1 MIEQHHHNQQQQAF
15 SINTEASI
23 PDEPVVSNSTMPC
36 TSLES
41 ATVESMV
48 ISEIPSSVNSNLNLV
63 DTIVDESSNTSQDLV
78 PINTMNQEVKS
89 ELIEP
94 STSSEQVVA
103 NQATSTII
111 SSPVTSSKK
120 SKLSGV
126 DSPSGGAS
134 GPATTKPVQQS
145 SKTSKGSCV
154 DLPPNWEAR
163 VDHLGRIFYI
173 DHVNRTTT
181 WKKPRLNAA
190 NLELTNQYMLT
201 SELEKQR
208 LDKRYQSIRRTMN
221 PNHHDPESIY
231 SNKSIKII
239 FNLNCQN
246 NKILFSTFYITQF
259 LNYSFIYCKLLN

>member
-1 MIEQHHHNQQQQAF
+1 MIEQHHHNQQQGF

-23 PDEPVVSNSTMPC
+23 PDEPVVNNSTMPC

-48 ISEIPSSVNSNLNLV
+48 ISEIPSSVNSNLV
-63 DTIVDESSNTSQDLV
+63 DTLVDESSNTSQVLV
-78 PINTMNQEVKS
+78 PFNTMNQELKS

-94 STSSEQVVA
+94 TTSSEPVVA

-134 GPATTKPVQQS
+134 GSATKPLQQS

-231 SNKSIKII
+231 SNKSIQII
-239 FNLNCQN
+239 
-246 NKILFSTFYITQF
+246 SV
-259 LNYSFIYCKLLN
+259 